1 MTSILYH
8 IGERIRH
15 YRLQQGL
22 TQQELAE
29 ASQLSLPFIN
39 QIENNHRNISMETLV
54 KILSALDVSLS
65 DFFKPFSVTTD
76 DPKLTDLLLA
86 LEQSKDKDRLLNL
99 FLEIAHLTR
108 DA

>member
-1 MTSILYH
+1 MSILQH
-8 IGERIRH
+8 IGERIRY

-54 KILSALDVSLS
+54 KILMALEVSLS

-76 DPKLTDLLLA
+76 NPKLTDLLLA
-86 LEQSKDKDRLLNL
+86 LDQSKDKDRLIGL
-99 FLEIAHLTR
+99 FLEIAQLTKEN
-108 DA
+108 